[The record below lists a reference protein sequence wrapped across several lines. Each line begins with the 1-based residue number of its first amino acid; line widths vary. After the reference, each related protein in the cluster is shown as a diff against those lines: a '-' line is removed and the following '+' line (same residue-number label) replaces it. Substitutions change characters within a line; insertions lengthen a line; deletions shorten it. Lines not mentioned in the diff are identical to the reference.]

1 MTTLSTENTTRQSAD
16 DRDPDGLNP
25 VIEVMGKSWQR
36 LLAQSARKP
45 QQLPFRVLLR
55 EPAHTLNHGLRGGR
69 LGYVRI
75 KRSPLARVRRSA
87 VRCERD
93 QGIFSRPG

>member
-25 VIEVMGKSWQR
+25 VIEVMGQSWQH

-45 QQLPFRVLLR
+45 QQLPFRVLLQ
-55 EPAHTLNHGLRGGR
+55 EQAHTLGRGLRG
-69 LGYVRI
+69 
-75 KRSPLARVRRSA
+75 
-87 VRCERD
+87 ED
-93 QGIFSRPG
+93 

>member
-1 MTTLSTENTTRQSAD
+1 MTTLSTEDTTRQRAD
-16 DRDPDGLNP
+16 DRDPDSFNP
-25 VIEVMGKSWQR
+25 VIEVMGQSWQH

-45 QQLPFRVLLR
+45 QQLPFRVLLQ
-55 EPAHTLNHGLRGGR
+55 EQAHTLRHEQRGGR
-69 LGYVRI
+69 LGYARI

-93 QGIFSRPG
+93 QGIFSRLG